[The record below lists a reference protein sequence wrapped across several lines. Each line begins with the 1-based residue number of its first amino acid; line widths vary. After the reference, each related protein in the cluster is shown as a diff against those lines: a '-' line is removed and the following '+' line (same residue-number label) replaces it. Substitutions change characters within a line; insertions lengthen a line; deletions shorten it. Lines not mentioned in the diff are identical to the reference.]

1 MTMFI
6 RSVTSCSHS
15 LMSDM
20 SASSESA
27 TVSRNHG
34 RAGLVMPDI
43 MPDESVRAAKVGV
56 ESMMF
61 WFRRSPLLTSLTK
74 KRPRRGL
81 M

>member
-1 MTMFI
+1 MFM

-15 LMSDM
+15 FTIAKSPSDE
-20 SASSESA
+20 SE
-27 TVSRNHG
+27 TVRRNHG

-43 MPDESVRAAKVGV
+43 MPDDSVRAANVGV

-74 KRPRRGL
+74 NRPRRGL